1 MAILKIA
8 VHEWVSYFFKAAKQ
22 IHILHSFLSRIPPPS
37 SLHPLPSLSL
47 YDPVAAR
54 KKRTEYSVLFDF
66 HGSLLR
72 SSSLFPFFM
81 VVAFEGGGLFRAALL
96 LLSFPLLLL
105 AGHGGEL
112 MGLKIMAFVT
122 FCGLRRRDVEIVAR
136 AVLNKVYLEDL
147 HRRGYEVVTAAAG
160 RKVAVTSLPR
170 VMVEGFLKEY
180 VGVSEVIAAEME
192 VRGMYFTGIFA
203 GSGGGGGGRGER
215 QMALWELLGEDKAD
229 IGLVST
235 CTTPANQML
244 ISFSKLRQI
253 FLCNL
258 SYVEI
263 VLSADT
269 SNDISQEVYIVNKK
283 ETPVITPT
291 NADAL
296 VAGEFPA
303 ENSTLNPKPKY
314 PKPLVFHDGR
324 LAFLP
329 TPSAT
334 LAVLVFLPFSLI
346 LSILR
351 ILTGLVFPYW
361 IAITV
366 ASALG
371 LRIRVSH
378 PPNPNPNP
386 NPRKADR
393 GVLYVC
399 NHRTLADPIILS
411 VVLARS
417 VPAVT
422 YSLSPISEAVSPIPT
437 VRLTR
442 DRRRD
447 AAIIRRIIAAGNL
460 AICPEGTTCR
470 EPYLLRFSP
479 LFAELADE
487 IEPVAINV
495 EVSMFYG
502 TTASGIKSLDPI
514 FFFMNP
520 RPWYYVGLLGR
531 VSPKMSFSGGF
542 TAADVAN
549 GIQRKLAEALGFQC
563 TTLTRR
569 DKYIMLAGNN
579 GIVTPEPPKEA

>member
-1 MAILKIA
+1 MEILKIA
-8 VHEWVSYFFKAAKQ
+8 VHECVSYFFKAAKQ
-22 IHILHSFLSRIPPPS
+22 IHILHSFVNRIPPPS

-47 YDPVAAR
+47 YDTEAAR
-54 KKRTEYSVLFDF
+54 KKKAEYSVLFDF

-96 LLSFPLLLL
+96 LLTFPLLLL

-112 MGLKIMAFVT
+112 MGLKMMAFVT
-122 FCGLRRRDVEIVAR
+122 FCGLRRRNVEIVAR

-147 HRRGYEVVTAAAG
+147 NRRGYEVVEAAAAG

-203 GSGGGGGGRGER
+203 AGGGGGGGRCER

-229 IGLVST
+229 IGLVNTCST
-235 CTTPANQML
+235 PTNQML
-244 ISFSKLRQI
+244 ISFSKLKSLRER

-263 VLSADT
+263 VTDS
-269 SNDISQEVYIVNKK
+269 SNEISQEVYIVNKK

-291 NADAL
+291 NADPL
-296 VAGEFPA
+296 PAGK
-303 ENSTLNPKPKY
+303 STLNPKPKY

-334 LAVLVFLPFSLI
+334 LAVLLFLPFSLI

-386 NPRKADR
+386 NSRKADR

-531 VSPKMSFSGGF
+531 VSPKMIISGGF

-569 DKYIMLAGNN
+569 DKYLMLAGND